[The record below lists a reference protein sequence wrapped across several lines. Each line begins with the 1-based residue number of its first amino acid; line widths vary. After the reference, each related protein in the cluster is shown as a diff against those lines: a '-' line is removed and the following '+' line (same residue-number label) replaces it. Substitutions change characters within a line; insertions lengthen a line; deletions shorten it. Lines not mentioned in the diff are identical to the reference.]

1 MVSADYLFLMT
12 DVDCLYTANPRKD
25 PDAKPIELVADISE
39 LQVDTAT
46 AGSALGTGGMGTK
59 IVAARLATSAGITV
73 IITKS
78 SKPGNVKMILD
89 HLEMTEPNKLPPAP
103 LYTRFAPSSSPVKDR
118 QFWLLHTL
126 APHGTIYID
135 EGAFK
140 ALNNRASL
148 LPAGIVDVEG
158 RFAQQEAVRLV
169 VVRRIRS
176 SSRRLS
182 FSELRSSLKEEQS
195 LKSVEKNTNQD
206 DGNSVASCSMP
217 GTPAAALTSGGLGGY
232 ESSFDSDSTITPST
246 SIFSLSSSNHNLL
259 ESTSHQ
265 ASDQI
270 DPTFPQ
276 KEIGRA
282 LVNYSS
288 VEISRIKGLQSSE
301 IAKLLGYADSE
312 HVAHRDNISL
322 TVPSDA
328 KRHTKNLSTPREEKR
343 VDGLMNFA

>member
-12 DVDCLYTANPRKD
+12 DVDCLYTTNPRKD
-25 PDAKPIELVADISE
+25 PNAKPIELVTDISE
-39 LQVDTAT
+39 LQVDTT
-46 AGSALGTGGMGTK
+46 SAGSALGTGGMGTK
-59 IVAARLATSAGITV
+59 IVAARIATSAGTTVVITR
-73 IITKS
+73 S

-89 HLEMTEPNKLPPAP
+89 HLEMSEPNNVSSAP

-140 ALNNRASL
+140 ALSSRAGL

-158 RFAQQEAVRLV
+158 QFAQQEAVRLV
-169 VVRRIRS
+169 VVRRIRGS
-176 SSRRLS
+176 GRPLS
-182 FSELRSSLKEEQS
+182 FSELRSSLKQEQS
-195 LKSVEKNTNQD
+195 PKSAEKNTNED
-206 DGNSVASCSMP
+206 DGDSVASYSMP

-232 ESSFDSDSTITPST
+232 ESSFSFDSTMTPST
-246 SIFSLSSSNHNLL
+246 SIFSLSSSNHNLI

-270 DPTFPQ
+270 DATFPQ

-288 VEISRIKGLQSSE
+288 VEIRRIKGLQSYE

-312 HVAHRDNISL
+312 YVAHRGNISL
-322 TVPSDA
+322 TIPSDT
-328 KRHTKNLSTPREEKR
+328 KKHTKNLSTPREEKR
-343 VDGLMNFA
+343 VDGLMSFV